1 MLSFTTPLIG
11 GVLIGVAASVML
23 YLLGR
28 ITGISGIV
36 WDAVSAKAENSW
48 RWLFIAGL
56 LIGPLLYHS
65 LSGTPYPAF
74 SDAPWWQAALG
85 GLLVG
90 VGVKLGSGCT
100 SGHGVCGL
108 GRLSPRSLAATVTF
122 MAAGIVTVY
131 ITRNL
136 LGAA

>member
-1 MLSFTTPLIG
+1 MLSFIAPVIGGILIG
-11 GVLIGVAASVML
+11 AAASMML

-36 WDAVSAKAENSW
+36 WDAVSAKAENGW

-65 LSGTPYPAF
+65 LSGIPYPTF

-90 VGVKLGSGCT
+90 IGVKLGSGCT

-108 GRLSPRSLAATVTF
+108 GRLSSRSLAATATF
-122 MAAGIVTVY
+122 MAVGIVTVY
-131 ITRNL
+131 ISRHL